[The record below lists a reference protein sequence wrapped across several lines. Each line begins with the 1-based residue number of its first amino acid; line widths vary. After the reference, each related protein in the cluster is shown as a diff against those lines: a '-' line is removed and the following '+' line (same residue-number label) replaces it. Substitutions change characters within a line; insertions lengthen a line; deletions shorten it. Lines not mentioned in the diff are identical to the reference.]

1 MWLIDRHGDG
11 LGGARIPLPDP
22 LKTALV
28 QWYAGEGNR
37 SDEEAGIML
46 VQQARIGAKWI
57 ACDCLGSDGEPPIL
71 TPAFLS
77 EAETYYLRRLTGP
90 KRAEHLPDCPF
101 FRDQATNRITQ
112 VRNPTTPAD
121 PPTGYFEVL
130 RPAPEKLAQR
140 PDGASSDDRT
150 RDASMPRLAR
160 LLSRLLNVSAL
171 NMTAPIADEPAER
184 SIVQEFRALS
194 AAAAK
199 LEVAPGIE
207 LGRVLWTHA
216 QALHSRR
223 AYAGIRQLSK
233 RWPRGHAPQGFL
245 AIFAPGF
252 RGSTIYPAGADPFAV
267 VNRVQSPSV
276 RGNPVKGPFLVIVVI
291 GEYPEAHG
299 YAPLRA
305 YAQPIFSGN
314 RLVPIESEFE
324 RTTMRA
330 LLAAR
335 PAFDREGIDIAIEK
349 PIFDTLTALGAC
361 RPDFVLEARSRRTG
375 EIRKLVVD
383 ALGHTD
389 DEYLAAK
396 VAMRPRMV
404 QIAPI
409 VGITPADVDAGRVGR
424 LLRDALSM

>member
-1 MWLIDRHGDG
+1 MWLIERHTDG
-11 LGGARIPLPDP
+11 LDGARIPLPAP

-28 QWYAGEGNR
+28 RWYVGEGNR

-77 EAETYYLRRLTGP
+77 EAETYYVRRLTGP

-160 LLSRLLNVSAL
+160 LLSRLLHVSAL
-171 NMTAPIADEPAER
+171 NMTAPIANEPAER

-207 LGRVLWTHA
+207 LGR
-216 QALHSRR
+216 ALS
-223 AYAGIRQLSK
+223 
-233 RWPRGHAPQGFL
+233 RGHAPQGFL
-245 AIFAPGF
+245 TIFAPGF
-252 RGSTIYPAGADPFAV
+252 RGTTIHPAGADPFTV
-267 VNRVQSPSV
+267 VNRVQTPSV
-276 RGNPVKGPFLVIVVI
+276 RGNPVKGPFLIIVVI

-314 RLVPIESEFE
+314 RLVPVESEFE

-330 LLAAR
+330 LLATR
-335 PAFDREGIDIAIEK
+335 PAFDHEGVDIAIEK
-349 PIFDTLTALGAC
+349 PIFDTLTTFGAC
-361 RPDFVLEARSRRTG
+361 RPDFLLEARSRRTG
-375 EIRKLVVD
+375 EIRKLVVE
-383 ALGHTD
+383 ASGHTD
-389 DEYLAAK
+389 DEFRAAK
-396 VAMRPRMV
+396 VAMRPRLT
-404 QIAPI
+404 QIAP
-409 VGITPADVDAGRVGR
+409 VVSITPADVDSGRVGD
-424 LLRDALSM
+424 LLNEALSM